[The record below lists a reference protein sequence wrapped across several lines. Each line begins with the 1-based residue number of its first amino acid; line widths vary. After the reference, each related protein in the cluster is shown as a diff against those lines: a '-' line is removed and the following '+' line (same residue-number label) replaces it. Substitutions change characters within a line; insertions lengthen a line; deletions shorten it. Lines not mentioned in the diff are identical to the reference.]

1 MAQQYPYNEG
11 EGQEAMKKLPDF
23 FPRKKAIFNLLI
35 LVALLGLHLS
45 PISTEGQGKS
55 RFEYAGFGANKCV
68 SGSLHVVTIDGDTII
83 LDTGSFYSDDGV
95 GAPEIP
101 PDIAKKAKAI
111 ILSHAHIDHT
121 GRIINMVKM
130 GYKGK
135 IYCTGPTKEILP
147 VMLLMTARVSDYGKE
162 DFYFSSNS
170 FSRNKG
176 EGRSTV
182 CHLYKDCRNG
192 KRISERNKQEITCTR
207 LDLEKFGLHLC
218 RDCAQRD
225 VDMVMRQVYG
235 AILHRKYRITP
246 KLTAEF
252 FNTPHLPGAMMTK
265 ITSNATGKSLLY
277 TGDIGSG
284 LSPYLPKQDQV
295 DSSTWAIV
303 EGTYGARVHSKKR
316 ETREEFQQYIG
327 DHLRAKRRVIIPAF
341 VLDRTQQVLGEISKG
356 VKAGRIPKNTKVKVF
371 SPSAAKLN
379 EIYSRIFTTPRFANQ
394 FSKIF
399 KDEGPFDHIFTEYVR
414 AEDVDYG
421 EVATC
426 SSGMADNVYSKEFVK
441 KWVSDPRTVFLFVGW
456 QDPGSIG
463 GRLTHLGKKLEEPT
477 ITIDGEE
484 YPVKA
489 EIRRF
494 RCFSGH
500 GKFDQIR
507 DFLVKVNGLKSV
519 LLVHSDPDTVKELA
533 EAYKKYF
540 PEIDFV
546 IPEYNKRYSFV
557 D

>member
-1 MAQQYPYNEG
+1 MAQQYPSKKEVSK
-11 EGQEAMKKLPDF
+11 EEVKKLSNF
-23 FPRKKAIFNLLI
+23 LKRKKSLFNLVC
-35 LVALLGLHLS
+35 LVALAGLLLS
-45 PISTEGQGKS
+45 PISSEGQGKS
-55 RFEYAGFGANKCV
+55 RFEYIGYGANRCV

-83 LDTGSFYSDDGV
+83 LDAGSFYSDDGV

-101 PDIAKKAKAI
+101 PDLAKKAKCI
-111 ILSHAHIDHT
+111 ILSHAHLDHT
-121 GRIINMVKM
+121 GRIINLVRM
-130 GYKGK
+130 GYNGK

-147 VMLLMTARVSDYGKE
+147 VMLLMSARVADYGKE

-176 EGRSTV
+176 EGRTTV

-192 KRISERNKQEITCTR
+192 KRISEKNKQEITCTR
-207 LDLEKFGLHLC
+207 ADLERYHLHLC

-225 VDMVMRQVYG
+225 VDMVMKQVYG

-265 ITSNATGKSLLY
+265 ITSNATGKSLLF
-277 TGDIGSG
+277 TGDVGSD
-284 LSPYLPKQDQV
+284 LSPYLPPQDEV
-295 DSSTWAIV
+295 DSATWAIV
-303 EGTYGARVHSKKR
+303 EGTYGARIHSKKM
-316 ETREEFQQYIG
+316 ETREEFQKFIG
-327 DHLRAKRRVIIPAF
+327 DRLREKKRVIIPAF

-371 SPSAAKLN
+371 SPSAARLN
-379 EIYSRIFTTPRFANQ
+379 EIYSKIFTTPRFAHQ

-399 KDEGPFDHIFTEYVR
+399 KDEGPFDNIFTEYVKE
-414 AEDVDYG
+414 EDVDYG

-441 KWVSDPRTVFLFVGW
+441 KWVNDPRTVFLFVGW

-463 GRLTHLGKKLEEPT
+463 GRLTKLDKKLEEPT
-477 ITIDGEE
+477 ITIDREE
-484 YPVKA
+484 FPVKA
-489 EIRRF
+489 EVTRF

-507 DFLVKVNGLKSV
+507 DFLVKVNGLKVV
-519 LLVHSDPDTVKELA
+519 LLVHSDPDTVEELA
-533 EAYKKYF
+533 KAYKEYF
-540 PEIDFV
+540 PGIKFV
-546 IPEYNKRYSFV
+546 IPEYHKRYSFV